1 MKFLKDA
8 LIALS
13 ITCNQKFSNQRA
25 FFVSFLSRHWSEDLK
40 YFSFFDFLG
49 LHTVSHASWAPADVH
64 LYLIW

>member
-25 FFVSFLSRHWSEDLK
+25 FFVSFLSHFVKTLWHVV
-40 YFSFFDFLG
+40 G
-49 LHTVSHASWAPADVH
+49 NAM
-64 LYLIW
+64 